1 MVGHMHTDT
10 LVKVV
15 DSTSSS
21 ITDTEI
27 THTINADHRA
37 MCRFKS
43 VNDEGYKQITGE
55 LQTIMKNII
64 LQSVSQPE
72 DDSVIPLAPGSS
84 SQKTTQSSK
93 YSR

>member
-1 MVGHMHTDT
+1 M
-10 LVKVV
+10 V

-21 ITDTEI
+21 ITDTET

-55 LQTIMKNII
+55 LQNIVKNLI
-64 LQSVSQPE
+64 LQSISQPE
-72 DDSVIPLAPGSS
+72 DDSALPVAPGSP
-84 SQKTTQSSK
+84 SQETTQSSK